1 MPQRALAPGRND
13 SFLFALPCPAS
24 HKAWLTG
31 PPPSV
36 QGRGGRAAEAF
47 AALWASSPLLSPSL
61 RGRAQPDSEHDN
73 AQRAEMTSA
82 TAPVP

>member
-1 MPQRALAPGRND
+1 MPRRALAPGRND

-36 QGRGGRAAEAF
+36 QGRGGSAAEAF
-47 AALWASSPLLSPSL
+47 AALWASSPSCPQASGDGRSQILSTTMPN
-61 RGRAQPDSEHDN
+61 GQK
-73 AQRAEMTSA
+73 
-82 TAPVP
+82 